1 MYFFNR
7 WKIGKHPA
15 CCEMVIKTV
24 AVFSDA
30 DADALHVK
38 QADEAVNIGPALSRK
53 SYLNMD
59 RIIEAA
65 TDKNVDAI
73 HPGYGFLSENEA
85 FARACEESKRVFI
98 GPAAGAETCASPMI
112 KKRF

>member
-38 QADEAVNIGPALSRK
+38 QADEAVNIGPA
-53 SYLNMD
+53 
-59 RIIEAA
+59 
-65 TDKNVDAI
+65 
-73 HPGYGFLSENEA
+73 
-85 FARACEESKRVFI
+85 
-98 GPAAGAETCASPMI
+98 AGAETCASPMI